1 MSSKKNWTKEQW
13 REWGKR
19 KKERDERREEMN
31 QSKQNFG
38 AQEIEKHWDEYR
50 EKNDKKIVWRY
61 WQITKTVLY

>member
-1 MSSKKNWTKEQW
+1 MLVLCSVSDKKKWTKEQW

-38 AQEIEKHWDEYR
+38 AWEMQKHWDEYR
-50 EKNDKKIVWRY
+50 KKNCN
-61 WQITKTVLY
+61 

>member
-19 KKERDERREEMN
+19 KKERDERREQMN
-31 QSKQNFG
+31 QSKQEVG
-38 AQEIEKHWDEYR
+38 QWIIEKYWHEYR
-50 EKNDKKIVWRY
+50 EKNHKKIVWRY